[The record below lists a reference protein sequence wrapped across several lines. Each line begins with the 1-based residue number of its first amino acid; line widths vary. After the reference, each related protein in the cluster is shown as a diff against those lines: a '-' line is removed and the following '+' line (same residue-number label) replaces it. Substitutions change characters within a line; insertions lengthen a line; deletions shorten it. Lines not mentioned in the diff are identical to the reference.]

1 MFSDPAF
8 WKAAGERAL
17 KTFAQS
23 LIAYIGVGAVGVLHL
38 NWTVAL
44 EVSATATLLSLL
56 TSIVSANLGTNDGP
70 SLTSERLRKT
80 AA

>member
-38 NWTVAL
+38 NWIPAL
-44 EVSATATLLSLL
+44 EVAATATLLSLL
-56 TSIVSANLGTNDGP
+56 TSIVSANMGANDGP
-70 SLTSERLRKT
+70 SLATERLRKT